1 MSDPRSESSAASS
14 VANSAAVSVGGSAL
28 AIPERSHSTEQH
40 ITWVSVLTLALL
52 AAVASVLRFLF
63 LTRKP
68 FWFDEAFS
76 AEIARLPWH
85 GFLHLL
91 WWREAN
97 MSLYYVLL
105 RGWLH
110 LGSSPFFIR
119 SFSVL
124 ASLAT
129 LSAIYWLGCKLFDR
143 RVGLIAVA
151 LLSCNAYHIR
161 YAQEARSYSLFV
173 LLATLSSALFVACVR
188 QPARRN
194 FRGYVLTSV
203 LAVYAHFYALLL
215 IAGHWLS
222 LRALRAEDGSDSQ
235 AVSSAMRRAWIR
247 IGIAVLPILAFV
259 GKTGAGQIRWIQR
272 PGWHEFLEYWE
283 HLAGNAGLPLL
294 LLYVAACAAAVLP
307 LRRSLFR
314 QRTEW
319 QVWRYQFLLIWL
331 LFPVALTL
339 LLSIARPVFLARYLI
354 FCLPALIILAAAGL
368 ASLRKTWMLGVCLA
382 AMLLLSLQGTLSYYD
397 HDFDLERDGGL
408 AAADY
413 VYDRAQPGDAILFHI
428 AEGRVPYEFAASL
441 RGRDARGGAGG
452 GAAIGP
458 AIIFP
463 RHGEQFDYRDVTGKP
478 SPEFLQ
484 SIARQYARV
493 WVVLMNNGAPGHPDA
508 TTSMIELALEEFF
521 PHLDQAQFPQVEV
534 RLYSKP

>member
-1 MSDPRSESSAASS
+1 
-14 VANSAAVSVGGSAL
+14 
-28 AIPERSHSTEQH
+28 
-40 ITWVSVLTLALL
+40 
-52 AAVASVLRFLF
+52 LRFLF

-85 GFLHLL
+85 GFLRLL

-97 MSLYYVLL
+97 MSLYYLLL

-110 LGSSPFFIR
+110 FGSSPFFTR
-119 SFSVL
+119 SLSVL

-129 LSAIYWLGCKLFDR
+129 LPAMYWLSCKLFDR

-173 LLATLSSALFVACVR
+173 LLATLSSAFFVACVR
-188 QPARRN
+188 QPDRRN
-194 FRGYVLTSV
+194 LRGYVLASV

-222 LRALRAEDGSDSQ
+222 LPRVRTEGGIVQ
-235 AVSSAMRRAWIR
+235 AVSSTMRRAWIR
-247 IGIAVLPILAFV
+247 IGIAVLPVLAFV

-272 PGWHEFLEYWE
+272 PGWHELLEYWE
-283 HLAGNAGLPLL
+283 HLAGNAGLPPL
-294 LLYVAACAAAVLP
+294 LLYLAASLAALLP
-307 LRRSLFR
+307 LRAALFR
-314 QRTEW
+314 KPDDWR
-319 QVWRYQFLLIWL
+319 VWRVQFLLIWS

-368 ASLRKTWMLGVCLA
+368 TSLRKTWMLAVCLA

-397 HDFDLERDGGL
+397 HDFDLERDGAV
-408 AAADY
+408 AAAEY
-413 VYDRAQPGDAILFHI
+413 VYDHAQPGDAVLFHI

-441 RGRDARGGAGG
+441 RAKGVRGV
-452 GAAIGP
+452 AATGP
-458 AIIFP
+458 AVLFP
-463 RHGEQFDYRDVTGKP
+463 RHGEQVDYRDVTGKP
-478 SPEFLQ
+478 SSEFLQ
-484 SIARQYARV
+484 STPRQYARV
-493 WVVLMNNGAPGHPDA
+493 WLVLMSNGAPGHPDA
-508 TTSMIELALEEFF
+508 TTSMIEQALEEFF
-521 PHLDQAQFPQVEV
+521 PCVEPTQFPQVEV
-534 RLYSKP
+534 RLYSKN

>member
-1 MSDPRSESSAASS
+1 MSDPRSERSAASS
-14 VANSAAVSVGGSAL
+14 VASSSLAVH
-28 AIPERSHSTEQH
+28 ERSHSTQQSL
-40 ITWVSVLTLALL
+40 TWVSILALALL
-52 AAVASVLRFLF
+52 AAAATVLRFLF

-76 AEIARLPWH
+76 AEIARLPWL

-129 LSAIYWLGCKLFDR
+129 LPAIYWLGCKLFDC

-188 QPARRN
+188 QPTRRN
-194 FRGYVLTSV
+194 LRGYVLTSV
-203 LAVYAHFYALLL
+203 LAVYGHFYALLL
-215 IAGHWLS
+215 IAAHWLS
-222 LRALRAEDGSDSQ
+222 MRGLRAEDGPDSQ
-235 AVSSAMRRAWIR
+235 AVSSAMRRPWIR
-247 IGIAVLPILAFV
+247 IGIAALPILAFV

-272 PGWHEFLEYWE
+272 PGLRELLEYWE
-283 HLAGNAGLPLL
+283 HLAGNAGSLLL
-294 LLYVAACAAAVLP
+294 LLYVAACVAALLP
-307 LRRSLFR
+307 LRESLFR

-368 ASLRKTWMLGVCLA
+368 ASLRKTWMLAVCLT
-382 AMLLLSLQGTLSYYD
+382 AMLLLSLQGTFSYYD
-397 HDFDLERDGGL
+397 HDFDLDRDGSL
-408 AAADY
+408 AAAGY
-413 VYDRAQPGDAILFHI
+413 VYDHALPGDAILFHI

-441 RGRDARGGAGG
+441 RGRDGRGGA
-452 GAAIGP
+452 ATGP

-478 SPEFLQ
+478 SREFLQ
-484 SIARQYARV
+484 STPRQYARV
-493 WVVLMNNGAPGHPDA
+493 WVVLMSTGAPSRPDP
-508 TTSMIELALEEFF
+508 TTSMIEQSLEEFF
-521 PHLDQAQFPQVEV
+521 PRIEQVQFSQVEV